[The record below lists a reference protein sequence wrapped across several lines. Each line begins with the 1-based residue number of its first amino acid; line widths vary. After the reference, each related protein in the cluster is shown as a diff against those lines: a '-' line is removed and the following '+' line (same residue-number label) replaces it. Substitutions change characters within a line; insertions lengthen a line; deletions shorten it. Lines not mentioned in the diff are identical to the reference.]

1 MILRPP
7 RSTRTDTLFPYTTLF
22 RSHLED
28 LEALGE
34 LLVGDVDRGDEAV
47 ARVLLH
53 PVEVLEDAGLRG
65 VWACGAQGR
74 DEDVGGDPAQYR
86 EEVEVGTGGGA
97 LVPGLHLLHLR
108 AAVLRDGEDE
118 AHLRALRVLAGPL
131 EELLPVDLGAVER
144 PLDRTSVV

>member
-53 PVEVLEDAGLRG
+53 PVEVLEAAGLRR

-74 DEDVGGDPAQYR
+74 DDDVGGDPAQYR
-86 EEVEVGTGGGA
+86 EEVGVGTGGGA
-97 LVPGLHLLHLR
+97 PGTGIPPLH
-108 AAVLRDGEDE
+108 
-118 AHLRALRVLAGPL
+118 
-131 EELLPVDLGAVER
+131 
-144 PLDRTSVV
+144 S

>member
-53 PVEVLEDAGLRG
+53 PVEVLEDAGMRG

-74 DEDVGGDPAQYR
+74 DEDVGGDPDQYR
-86 EEVEVGTGGGA
+86 EGVEVGTGGGA
-97 LVPGLHLLHLR
+97 LVPGLHLLQLR
-108 AAVLRDGEDE
+108 RT
-118 AHLRALRVLAGPL
+118 
-131 EELLPVDLGAVER
+131 EER
-144 PLDRTSVV
+144 SVGKEGVSSGRRRSVRCESQK